1 MTTNELLPQG
11 TAAALLPQVS
21 FTVPGLFLFSE
32 LVYQCIQQVEAKFSY
47 HIPVRFLY
55 GSPQVRWNCGRL
67 VLINHHES
75 LDEMERELKGAVAH
89 GITPLLT
96 FTSPLLQQEDLK
108 DPVCNGLLEILE
120 EVRGGVVLASPLLR
134 DYIRSSY
141 PHVSMHA
148 SIILTTYAQE
158 RSAAYYRQ
166 LAQDYDY
173 YVIHSDDKFHPELLR
188 QLPKENAEIILNE
201 RCGYQ
206 CPQRQEHFISIAQDQ
221 TALLDGCGPLSNF
234 LDRCPYVPEGK
245 QREMPTRSISSTVR
259 EAAALAE
266 MGFPLF
272 KLQGRLDSP
281 YVFFFDFLRY
291 ALEGELAFP
300 TMYPIFSYSIYN
312 YLKEKER
319 KRRERTKSSA
329 PQK

>member
-1 MTTNELLPQG
+1 MTNEFLPQG
-11 TAAALLPQVS
+11 EAAALLPQVS
-21 FTVPGLFLFSE
+21 FTIPGLFLFSQ
-32 LVYQCIQQVEAKFSY
+32 LVYQCLEQVAAKFSH

-75 LDEMERELKGAVAH
+75 LEEMERELKGAVQH

-96 FTSPLLQQEDLK
+96 FTSPLLQEEDLK

-120 EVRGGVVLASPLLR
+120 EIRGGVVLARPLLR
-134 DYIRSSY
+134 DYIRAHY
-141 PHVSMHA
+141 PHVTIHA

-158 RSAAYYRQ
+158 RNAAYYRQ
-166 LAQDYDY
+166 LSQDYDY
-173 YVIHSDDKFHPELLR
+173 YVLHSDDKFHPELLR
-188 QLPKENAEIILNE
+188 QLPKHNAEIILNE

-245 QREMPTRSISSTVR
+245 QREMQTRSISSTVQ

-266 MGFPLF
+266 MGFDLF

-291 ALEGELAFP
+291 ALEEELAFP

-312 YLKEKER
+312 YLKEKEH
-319 KRRERTKSSA
+319 KRREHTKA
-329 PQK
+329 NGLQA